1 MSNSQPGQQPSKQPF
16 QQPKA
21 SSAGPQKPD
30 DKQPNLLAPMRRPNF
45 WVTLLLLFAL
55 NYFLINLLFPDPQEE
70 IVTISYTFFKQQ
82 VAAGNVREITAR
94 GEDIQGLFNEP
105 VLRSQD
111 PLFAEAQVNA
121 DATAGT
127 TAEPTLAA
135 TEAPAGG
142 LFGGPREEPSFTRF
156 ATVKPIFVDQELLPL
171 LEANQ
176 VVISARPLA
185 ESRSPLWT
193 FLLAFGPTLLL
204 IGGFLWLNSRLMRGA
219 GGGAFGL
226 GRSRARRYDAETTT
240 NRVTFEDVAG
250 IDEVEAELV
259 EIVDLLKNPDKYR
272 KLGAEIP
279 RGVLL
284 IGPPGTGKTL
294 LARAVAGEANVPFF
308 SLSGSEFVEMVVG
321 VGAARVRDLFKQA
334 REASPSII
342 FIDEIDAIGG
352 RRGGNTF
359 GGNDEREQ
367 TLNQILTEMDGF
379 DPSTTVIVL
388 AATNRSDVL
397 DPALLRPG
405 RFDRRVTVQPPDKQG
420 RFEIL
425 SIHTRDTPLGPDVS
439 LEGIAATTPGATG
452 AELRNLV
459 NEASLL
465 AARRDQT
472 QVSMQDFRD
481 ALEKMILGAERR
493 LLMRPEERERVAYHE
508 AGHALCGLLQP
519 ESDPV
524 RRVTIVP
531 RAQALGVTLS
541 IPEEDRW
548 NYTEEYLR
556 ARIVNAFGGRA
567 AELVV
572 YGNVTTGAEND
583 LMQITNMARAM
594 VMRFGMSNEV
604 GQVQLISAS
613 EGNYLDSGL
622 QRQPYSEATAQA
634 ADKAVRKIVDD
645 SFAKAIKLLTDNRQR
660 LDAMV
665 EALLRDETLDEQQI
679 RAVTGLTLA
688 HTPGKIPAVVNHDD
702 SGLGIEAV
710 ARADVQ
716 Q

>member
-1 MSNSQPGQQPSKQPF
+1 MSDNQAGKPGKPPF
-16 QQPKA
+16 TQPKPPTP
-21 SSAGPQKPD
+21 GGNTPNG
-30 DKQPNLLAPMRRPNF
+30 KQPNVLAPMRRPNF
-45 WVTLLLLFAL
+45 WITLLLLFAL
-55 NYFLINLLFPDPQEE
+55 NYFLINTLFPDPGGD
-70 IVTISYTFFKQQ
+70 IATISYTFFKQQ
-82 VAAGNVREITAR
+82 VEAGNVREITAR
-94 GEDIQGLFNEP
+94 GEDIQGIFNEP

-111 PLFAEAQVNA
+111 PLNAAAAAEAS
-121 DATAGT
+121 ATAV
-127 TAEPTLAA
+127 A
-135 TEAPAGG
+135 TEAPSGG

-156 ATVKPIFVDQELLPL
+156 ATVKPIFVDAELLPL
-171 LEANQ
+171 LESND

-185 ESRSPLWT
+185 EARSPLLT

-204 IGGFLWLNSRLMRGA
+204 LGGFLWLNSRLMRGA
-219 GGGAFGL
+219 GGGGGGLFGL
-226 GRSRARRYDAETTT
+226 GRSRARRYDAETTAQ
-240 NRVTFEDVAG
+240 RVTFADVAG

-334 REASPSII
+334 REAAPAII

-352 RRGGNTF
+352 RRGSNSF

-388 AATNRSDVL
+388 AATNRADVL

-420 RFEIL
+420 RAEIL
-425 SIHTRDTPLGPDVS
+425 RIHTRNVPLASDVDI
-439 LEGIAATTPGATG
+439 ETIAATTPGATG

-465 AARRDQT
+465 AARRERA
-472 QVSMQDFRD
+472 QVGPEDFRD
-481 ALEKMILGAERR
+481 AFEKMILGAERR
-493 LLMRPEERERVAYHE
+493 LMMRPEERERVAYHE

-541 IPEEDRW
+541 IPDEDRW

-583 LMQITNMARAM
+583 LQQIANMARAM
-594 VMRFGMSNEV
+594 VMRFGMSPEV
-604 GQVQLISAS
+604 GQVQLISS
-613 EGNYLDSGL
+613 GEGNYIDGGL

-645 SFAKAIKLLTDNRQR
+645 SFAKAIRLLTDNRRR

-665 EALLRDETLDEQQI
+665 DALLRDETLDEQQI
-679 RAVTGLTLA
+679 RAVTGLA
-688 HTPGKIPAVVNHDD
+688 VTPAQGKVPAIVNHDD
-702 SGLGIEAV
+702 SGLVSAS
-710 ARADVQ
+710 
-716 Q
+716 